1 MEEHKSEIAA
11 PDPRQAVK
19 RAYSTPRLSV
29 FGSVE
34 MLSLSGT
41 GAMSGNSGKQP
52 TKLRNPVERIR
63 FPRNALA
70 K

>member
-1 MEEHKSEIAA
+1 VEEHKSEIAA

-19 RAYSTPRLSV
+19 KAYSTPRLSS

-41 GAMSGNSGKQP
+41 GVMGETPGNKST
-52 TKLRNPVERIR
+52 TKKP
-63 FPRNALA
+63 
-70 K
+70 

>member
-1 MEEHKSEIAA
+1 VEEHKSEIAA

-19 RAYSTPRLSV
+19 RAYSTPRLSD

-41 GAMSGNSGKQP
+41 GTMSENPGNKDA
-52 TKLRNPVERIR
+52 TKKP
-63 FPRNALA
+63 
-70 K
+70 

>member
-1 MEEHKSEIAA
+1 VEEHKSEVAA

-19 RAYSTPRLSV
+19 RAYSTPRLSD

-41 GAMSGNSGKQP
+41 GTMTESPGQKTAVKKP
-52 TKLRNPVERIR
+52 
-63 FPRNALA
+63 
-70 K
+70 

>member
-1 MEEHKSEIAA
+1 VEEHKSEVAA

-19 RAYSTPRLSV
+19 KAYSTPRLSA

-41 GAMSGNSGKQP
+41 ATTSESQGKG
-52 TKLRNPVERIR
+52 
-63 FPRNALA
+63 FPA
-70 K
+70 KKP

>member
-1 MEEHKSEIAA
+1 MEEHRPEIAA

-19 RAYSTPRLSV
+19 KKAYSTPRLSD

-41 GAMSGNSGKQP
+41 GTGKKSGNDPGNKISKP
-52 TKLRNPVERIR
+52 
-63 FPRNALA
+63 
-70 K
+70 